1 MKRKRLIQDSL
12 EFDFSG
18 DAKAGPKKESPKSD
32 KGSKKAP
39 AAKAKSK
46 AKPAPK
52 LKPESKP
59 AAGPKPRSSAGPKS
73 KKKKKAERKTDG
85 GATGVKSRSPLPVP
99 EPTVSETPELIE
111 PTGVDGGGGDSKS
124 GDRSLLAGHYK
135 DWFLQ
140 YASYVILDRAVP
152 HLHDG
157 LKPVQRRI
165 LQTLFE
171 IDDGRFHK
179 VANVVGQTMAL
190 HPHGDASICAA
201 LVAMGQ
207 RSLLIEPQGNFGN
220 PLTGDGAAASRY
232 IEARLTPFARDV
244 LFNPKTTVW
253 QASYDGRK
261 REPVTL
267 PAKFPL
273 LLVDGAEGIAV
284 GLSTRILPHNFL
296 ELTDASIA
304 CLKGEPF
311 AVVPDFP
318 GGGTADFSAYN
329 DGQRGSKVLVRAR
342 IEQRS
347 KYLLAITE
355 LPFGTNT
362 TSLIDSIIS
371 ASSKG
376 RIKVRHIDDNTAEK
390 VEILV
395 HLPQGTDTSNAID
408 QLYVFTDCQVS
419 LSPNACL
426 IENDKPHF
434 TSVTEV
440 IRRSTGRTVDLL
452 RQELEIRLGELED
465 RWHGDS
471 LERIFIE
478 ERIYR
483 RIEKSKTWES
493 VLEEIRTGLE
503 PFLDRLRRPVTEEDI
518 VRLTEIRIKR
528 ISAYNR
534 FKADEKIKGLE
545 KEMREVRRHLRKLTE
560 YAIAWFTRLKEKYG
574 QGRERRTVIETIET
588 VAAKKVALVTE
599 KLYVNRKEGFIGTG
613 LKKEELVCECSTLDD
628 VICFMGDGTMKVSRV
643 GDKVFMGKN
652 IIHVALY
659 RKNDPSVYNLAY
671 LDGGSARTLAKRF
684 RVSGITRDKAY
695 HLGRG
700 NKGSKVH
707 YFSIGRE
714 DDPPVVRVK
723 LSGRCRARIKAFEF
737 DFGTIGIKGRGSAG
751 NIVTKWPVLRIG

>member
-18 DAKAGPKKESPKSD
+18 ELEAGPRKESPKPGP
-32 KGSKKAP
+32 KRKATS
-39 AAKAKSK
+39 AEK
-46 AKPAPK
+46 AKPK
-52 LKPESKP
+52 LKRKPTPKKADEKPVAGSKP
-59 AAGPKPRSSAGPKS
+59 GSGAGPKAD
-73 KKKKKAERKTDG
+73 KKKKATRKRDTEPK
-85 GATGVKSRSPLPVP
+85 TVKPRSTP
-99 EPTVSETPELIE
+99 EPTAPEPMESVE
-111 PTGVDGGGGDSKS
+111 PASLEAGGDDQNR
-124 GDRSLLAGHYK
+124 GDRALLAGHYK

-165 LQTLFE
+165 MQTLFE

-207 RSLLIEPQGNFGN
+207 RRLLIEPQGNFGN

-232 IEARLTPFARDV
+232 IEARLTPFAREV

-296 ELTDASIA
+296 ELIDASIA
-304 CLKGEPF
+304 CLKDEPF

-318 GGGTADFSAYN
+318 GGGLADFSAYN

-347 KYLLAITE
+347 KYVLAVTE
-355 LPFGTNT
+355 LPFGTTT

-376 RIKVRHIDDNTAEK
+376 KIKVRHIDDNTAET

-395 HLPQGTDTSNAID
+395 HLPQGSDTSNVVD

-419 LSPNACL
+419 ISPNACL
-426 IENDKPHF
+426 IENDKPLF
-434 TSVTEV
+434 TSVSEI
-440 IRRSTGRTVDLL
+440 IRRSTQRTVGLL
-452 RQELEIRLGELED
+452 KQELEIRLGELED
-465 RWHGDS
+465 RWHADS

-534 FKADEKIKGLE
+534 FRADERIKGLE
-545 KEMREVRRHLRKLTE
+545 KEMRQVRRHLRKLTE
-560 YAIAWFTRLKEKYG
+560 YAISWFTRLKENYG
-574 QGRERRTVIETIET
+574 QDRERRTVIETIKT
-588 VAAKKVALVTE
+588 VAAKKVALATE
-599 KLYVNRKEGFIGTG
+599 KLFVNRKEGFIGTG

-643 GDKVFMGKN
+643 GDKVFMGKD
-652 IIHVALY
+652 IIHVALH
-659 RKNDPSVYNLAY
+659 RKNDTSVYNLAY
-671 LDGGSARTLAKRF
+671 FDGGSGRTLAKRF
-684 RVSGITRDKAY
+684 RMSGVTRDKAY

-714 DDPPVVRVK
+714 DNPPVVRVK
-723 LSGRCRARIKAFEF
+723 LSGRCRARIKVFEF

>member
-1 MKRKRLIQDSL
+1 MVEVVELPLPDEPGSTGA
-12 EFDFSG
+12 DDG
-18 DAKAGPKKESPKSD
+18 DGDGKAGER
-32 KGSKKAP
+32 AP
-39 AAKAKSK
+39 
-46 AKPAPK
+46 
-52 LKPESKP
+52 
-59 AAGPKPRSSAGPKS
+59 
-73 KKKKKAERKTDG
+73 
-85 GATGVKSRSPLPVP
+85 
-99 EPTVSETPELIE
+99 
-111 PTGVDGGGGDSKS
+111 
-124 GDRSLLAGHYK
+124 LAGQYR

-140 YASYVILDRAVP
+140 YASYVILDRAIP

-171 IDDGRFHK
+171 MDDGRFHK
-179 VANVVGQTMAL
+179 VANTVGQTMAL

-207 RSLLIEPQGNFGN
+207 RGLLVEPQGNFGN

-232 IEARLTPFARDV
+232 IEARLTPFAREV

-273 LLVDGAEGIAV
+273 LLVGGAEGIAV
-284 GLSTRILPHNFL
+284 GLSTRILPHNFN

-304 CLKGEPF
+304 CLKGEEF
-311 AVVPDFP
+311 SVLPDFP
-318 GGGTADFSAYN
+318 GGGLADFSAYN

-355 LPFGTNT
+355 LPHGTTT
-362 TSLIDSIIS
+362 TSLIDSIIAAS
-371 ASSKG
+371 AKG
-376 RIKVRHIDDNTAEK
+376 KIKVRHIDDNTAEK

-408 QLYVFTDCQVS
+408 QLFVFTDCQVS

-426 IENDKPHF
+426 IENDKPLF
-434 TSVTEV
+434 TSVSEV
-440 IRRSTGRTVDLL
+440 IRRSTARTIELL
-452 RQELEIRLGELED
+452 KQELQIRLGELED
-465 RWHGDS
+465 KWHAES

-493 VLEEIRTGLE
+493 VLSEIRTGLE
-503 PFLDRLRRPVTEEDI
+503 PFLDRLRRPVTEDDI

-534 FKADEKIKGLE
+534 FQAEEHVKGLE
-545 KEMREVRRHLRKLTE
+545 KEMRAVKRHLRKLVDH
-560 YAIAWFTRLKEKYG
+560 AIAWFTRLKEKYG
-574 QGRERRTVIETIET
+574 RGRERRTVIDLIKT
-588 VAAKKVALVTE
+588 VAAKKIALVTE

-628 VICFMGDGTMKVSRV
+628 VICFMRDGTMKVSRV
-643 GDKVFMGKN
+643 GDKVFMGKD
-652 IIHVALY
+652 IIHLALY
-659 RKNDPSVYNLAY
+659 RKDETSVYHLAY
-671 LDGGSARTLAKRF
+671 LDGGSGRTLAKRF
-684 RVSGITRDKAY
+684 RIAGVTRDKSY

-700 NKGSKVH
+700 HKDSKVH
-707 YFSIGRE
+707 YFSINDEG
-714 DDPPVVRVK
+714 DPPIVRVK
-723 LSGRCRARIKAFEF
+723 LSGRCRARIKDFEF
-737 DFGTIGIKGRGSAG
+737 NFATLGVKGRGSGG
-751 NIVTKWPVLRIG
+751 NIITRWPVLRIT

>member
-1 MKRKRLIQDSL
+1 MKRKRTIQDSL

-18 DAKAGPKKESPKSD
+18 EPEPKKDRAKARPTPKS
-32 KGSKKAP
+32 KPEPESA
-39 AAKAKSK
+39 
-46 AKPAPK
+46 PAPK
-52 LKPESKP
+52 
-59 AAGPKPRSSAGPKS
+59 RSSKTGPR
-73 KKKKKAERKTDG
+73 KKKRVHPA
-85 GATGVKSRSPLPVP
+85 PV
-99 EPTVSETPELIE
+99 EPVEDLVETIPVEIE
-111 PTGVDGGGGDSKS
+111 TSGGDHGKK
-124 GDRSLLAGHYK
+124 GAADGALLAGQYR

-165 LQTLFE
+165 QQTLFE

-179 VANVVGQTMAL
+179 VANIVGQTMAL

-207 RSLLIEPQGNFGN
+207 RGLLVEPQGNFGN

-232 IEARLTPFARDV
+232 IEARLTPFAREV

-284 GLSTRILPHNFL
+284 GLSTRILPHNFI
-296 ELTDASIA
+296 ELVDASVA
-304 CLKGEPF
+304 CLKEKPF
-311 AVVPDFP
+311 QVLPDFP
-318 GGGTADFSAYN
+318 GGGRADFTAYN

-342 IEQRS
+342 IEQRT
-347 KYLLAITE
+347 KYVLAITE
-355 LPFGTNT
+355 LPFGTTT

-371 ASSKG
+371 ASGKG

-408 QLYVFTDCQVS
+408 QLFVFTDCQVT

-426 IENDKPHF
+426 IENDKPLF
-434 TSVTEV
+434 TSVSEI
-440 IRRSTGRTVDLL
+440 IRRSTQRTVELL
-452 RQELEIRLGELED
+452 KQELQIRLAELED
-465 RWHGDS
+465 KWHAES

-478 ERIYR
+478 KRIYR
-483 RIEKSKTWES
+483 RIEKSKTWED
-493 VLEEIRTGLE
+493 VLIEIRTGLE
-503 PFLDRLRRPVTEEDI
+503 PYLDRLRRPVTEEDI

-534 FKADEKIKGLE
+534 FKANEHIKGLE
-545 KEMREVRRHLRKLTE
+545 KEMREVRRHLRKLTD

-574 QGRERRTVIETIET
+574 QGRERRTVIETIQT

-613 LKKEELVCECSTLDD
+613 LKKEEQVCECSTLDD
-628 VICFMGDGTMKVSRV
+628 VICFMMDGTMKVSRV
-643 GDKVFMGKN
+643 GVKVFMGKD
-652 IIHVALY
+652 IIHVALF
-659 RKNDPSVYNLAY
+659 RKNNDSVYNLAY
-671 LDGGSARTLAKRF
+671 LDGGSGRTLAKRF
-684 RVSGITRDKAY
+684 RMPGITREKIY

-707 YFSIGRE
+707 FFSIRKE
-714 DDPPVVRVK
+714 DAPPLVKVK
-723 LSGRCRARIKAFEF
+723 LSGRCRARIKEFEF
-737 DFGTIGIKGRGSAG
+737 DFSTLGVKGRGSAG
-751 NIVTKWPVLRIG
+751 NIVTKWPVLWIK